1 MGPGRAACASTML
14 CIQPLFFTPSHGRS
28 GRRTCT
34 EGFIVLTEIAR
45 VLVNCKAFASYLKG
59 GAKEIAYD
67 HFSFLFLTCQ
77 SISAKCSIRWRKYS
91 IRNDTIH
98 EGEERRIICYNL
110 RQVDA
115 CSLFVFLIMRITRK
129 TTDPNIFSN
138 ILNFNPNT
146 IMINVF
152 PIAKSL

>member
-1 MGPGRAACASTML
+1 MARSRLRERRAIKRGFPSTSADGSGTCSL
-14 CIQPLFFTPSHGRS
+14 RKHDVVQPLFFTPSHGRS

-77 SISAKCSIRWRKYS
+77 SISAKCSIRWKYS

-98 EGEERRIICYNL
+98 EGGRTEDHL
-110 RQVDA
+110 
-115 CSLFVFLIMRITRK
+115 L
-129 TTDPNIFSN
+129 
-138 ILNFNPNT
+138 
-146 IMINVF
+146 
-152 PIAKSL
+152 